1 MSDKLELFLI
11 SFVSFFL
18 FAFVVPAVAQSPV
31 FSVTVQPVT
40 VQPALVQPV
49 AVNSAQIRPYGV
61 YENSF
66 RYDFGIVSGN
76 SYNIIPP
83 FDIAGVSFPGL
94 TVAFTVYGLNLVLFN
109 FQIPFIQLL
118 SGLAAFSLYRVL
130 SR

>member
-18 FAFVVPAVAQSPV
+18 FAFVVPAVSQSPV
-31 FSVTVQPVT
+31 FSATVQPVT
-40 VQPALVQPV
+40 VQPV

-94 TVAFTVYGLNLVLFN
+94 TVVFTVYGINLVLFN